1 MGERQVVLGGVLTR
15 VVDEGS
21 GPVIV
26 LVHATP
32 FDLECWDGLA
42 STLCPDHRV
51 IRYDLPGH
59 GSAAGAAMPA
69 IDRLAG
75 GLVEL
80 LDGLEVP
87 AAHVVGHSLGA
98 TIAQRCALDH
108 PARVRR
114 LSLLSA
120 RATPSPVFSAL
131 ANALRHDPAAVD
143 LPMNRWF
150 SPAEL
155 AHDGHAVRYARRL
168 AHTTS
173 IEAWAAGLD
182 LLAESDVLGDLPRLT
197 IPVDVVVG
205 DEDHG
210 AKPEHGREIAAAIP
224 HARFHLVERARTLV
238 AIEHPELVAPLLG

>member
-1 MGERQVVLGGVLTR
+1 MGERQVVLGGIPTR

-21 GPVIV
+21 GPVVV

-32 FDLECWDGLA
+32 FDLEGWDGLA
-42 STLCPDHRV
+42 AALRPDHRV

-59 GSAAGAAMPA
+59 GAAAGAAFPTA
-69 IDRLAG
+69 DGLAR

-80 LDGLEVP
+80 LDLYDVP
-87 AAHVVGHSLGA
+87 TAHVVGHSLGA

-108 PARVRR
+108 PGRVGR

-131 ANALRHDPAAVD
+131 ANALRRDPAAVD
-143 LPMNRWF
+143 LPMDRWF
-150 SPAEL
+150 TPEQL
-155 AHDGHAVRYARRL
+155 ARNGRVVRYARRL
-168 AHTTS
+168 AETIS

-182 LLAESDVLGDLPRLT
+182 LLSESDFLAELPRLT

-205 DEDHG
+205 EEDHG
-210 AKPEHGREIAAAIP
+210 AKPEHGREIADAIP
-224 HARFHLVERARTLV
+224 QARFHLVERARTLV
-238 AIEHPELVAPLLG
+238 ALVDPELVAPLLI